1 MVSEGVGKGGVD
13 QVPDHQ
19 ALVSHL
25 YNQLLSALVR
35 LELRRGDGRKLGGRG
50 LEVETGV
57 SVIEGDEVGEEGEEV
72 LLFRGV
78 GRGGGD
84 GVERRLLRFLQ
95 QESLQTILVYR
106 LNCCTYPNVSSC
118 FCRNQISFVKYEV
131 CMVEDDHGES
141 GMWVG
146 GGAVLTRTLAPP
158 PPPSPDSILT

>member
-1 MVSEGVGKGGVD
+1 MVSEGVGKGWVD

-25 YNQLLSALVR
+25 YDQLLSALVR

-84 GVERRLLRFLQ
+84 GVERRLLRFL
-95 QESLQTILVYR
+95 
-106 LNCCTYPNVSSC
+106 
-118 FCRNQISFVKYEV
+118 
-131 CMVEDDHGES
+131 
-141 GMWVG
+141 
-146 GGAVLTRTLAPP
+146 
-158 PPPSPDSILT
+158 